1 MFSEVLDMSCVSR
14 DDMKQK
20 FKFFLFLILLQ
31 QMDFPELAF
40 NWVLLAGSYWEH
52 VSNKLTATH
61 QNFKTF
67 CNFIVF
73 YVRSTSLE

>member
-1 MFSEVLDMSCVSR
+1 MLSEVLDMSCVSR

-40 NWVLLAGSYWEH
+40 N
-52 VSNKLTATH
+52 
-61 QNFKTF
+61 
-67 CNFIVF
+67 
-73 YVRSTSLE
+73 